1 MFNLISYFVLSPLQ
15 YIFQGF
21 YEIILLFVSNFGV
34 GILCL
39 SILTALILIPIE
51 KAVRGSILKEK
62 EIETVLQPQ
71 LEDIKKNL
79 HGLEKNNAI
88 KRLYSRYGYS
98 PIYAVRNVYGILI
111 QLPFLI
117 GAYLM
122 LSSYDNLNG
131 HGFMFIKD
139 LSQEDHLL
147 GPINLLPV
155 LMTLVNI
162 STLLFLNLSKR
173 ENIQTGII
181 ALAFLVLLYTAQS
194 ALLIYWT
201 MNNVIHLLRAIF
213 NRYLLK
219 KFKKVKEQLLSL
231 FYQKVVQLK
240 QLVIVNKL
248 KEQIIDK
255 TDNDYFKKSWIYYI
269 LLVFFTTTISITNN
283 FGFYSPDEIARSL
296 ALLFIICLVFVGI
309 YLIAKRIFCKE
320 KSHRLLLIFILISI
334 GSAIFYQTTGHF
346 IVHPLPKVTRIVL
359 IGAVFFL
366 VYIVGHIKI
375 LNIILM
381 LNIVIRVVNGGITNL
396 VAQQEFYS
404 SVNKINKESDT
415 SNIELNEKPN
425 IYYFLCESMNSLDIA
440 QNTYGLDKETAD
452 SFKAFLKEN
461 GFYVPDF
468 VYSNAHHTLKTMQT
482 VYLMSD
488 YVGGDKGNDDGST
501 AVRPM
506 LAGNEHNRLLKLLKN
521 NGYYTSSYMMYGY
534 FTAPKGKYLDYYDSD
549 AKDMRNFS
557 PIMES
562 SKIIYNVIMKYLLR
576 DKVNIIETESKD
588 IIEKYFNNEP
598 QKPHFMF
605 HRPKYTFHT
614 GEEGFSIEKRK
625 EWKPLYLKSYYEEL
639 EALKTLT
646 TEILKKDPDAV
657 IVMIGDHGAHLY
669 RSNAK
674 NYAELQQDLNNSH
687 ITYEDFIND
696 KFKVFAAVRLPKKYG
711 HINELFSPGNI
722 FPIIFNKIGYEGE
735 KIKINDNNSYF
746 TGYVEE
752 DKAVIHNGVII
763 DPLKIAKSK

>member
-1 MFNLISYFVLSPLQ
+1 
-15 YIFQGF
+15 
-21 YEIILLFVSNFGV
+21 
-34 GILCL
+34 
-39 SILTALILIPIE
+39 
-51 KAVRGSILKEK
+51 
-62 EIETVLQPQ
+62 
-71 LEDIKKNL
+71 
-79 HGLEKNNAI
+79 
-88 KRLYSRYGYS
+88 
-98 PIYAVRNVYGILI
+98 
-111 QLPFLI
+111 
-117 GAYLM
+117 
-122 LSSYDNLNG
+122 
-131 HGFMFIKD
+131 
-139 LSQEDHLL
+139 
-147 GPINLLPV
+147 
-155 LMTLVNI
+155 
-162 STLLFLNLSKR
+162 
-173 ENIQTGII
+173 
-181 ALAFLVLLYTAQS
+181 
-194 ALLIYWT
+194 
-201 MNNVIHLLRAIF
+201 MNNVIHLIRAIF
-213 NRYLLK
+213 NRYLLIK
-219 KFKKVKEQLLSL
+219 YKNVKEKFLS
-231 FYQKVVQLK
+231 FFTEKVVSLK
-240 QLVIVNKL
+240 QLLIVNKL
-248 KEQIIDK
+248 KELLVDK

-269 LLVFFTTTISITNN
+269 VLVFFTTTISITNN

-309 YLIAKRIFCKE
+309 YLIAKRIFCRE
-320 KSHRLLLIFILISI
+320 KSHRLFLIFILIAI

-346 IVHPLPKVTRIVL
+346 IVQPLPKVTRIL
-359 IGAVFFL
+359 IIGTVFFL
-366 VYIVGHIKI
+366 VYIVGHIKF

-381 LNIVIRVVNGGITNL
+381 LNIVIGVLNGGLTNL

-404 SVNKINKESDT
+404 SVNKINKESDS

-452 SFKAFLKEN
+452 SFKEFLKDN

-521 NGYYTSSYMMYGY
+521 NGYYTSSYMMYSY
-534 FTAPKGKYLDYYDSD
+534 FNAPKGKYLDYYDSD
-549 AKDMRNFS
+549 AKDIRNFS
-557 PIMES
+557 PIRES
-562 SKIIYNVIMKYLLR
+562 SKIIYNVIMKYLLS

-588 IIEKYFNNEP
+588 IIEKYFDNEP
-598 QKPHFMF
+598 PKPHFMF
-605 HRPKYTFHT
+605 HRPRYTFHT
-614 GEEGFSIEKRK
+614 GEEGYSIERRK
-625 EWKPLYLKSYYEEL
+625 EWKPLYLKGYCEEI